1 MGLLYKAIGNL
12 VMKKLKNNFA
22 MKKLFVF
29 IIAAASVAVSCSK
42 TNTIEQPAPFWKATV
57 TLVPSVESKTS
68 LDETAKLN
76 WTAGDA
82 VSYWTSS
89 DGVSYGVS
97 ASAEVVDGKFTAT
110 IPSGHS
116 HIKVVYPAVADG
128 SEYAV
133 PVVKKFQ
140 NYPTA
145 GAFDGKNLPM
155 LAEKDDVAEGS
166 VSLNVNY
173 TVLGA
178 VLRFKVSGS
187 GSVKAVKAGD
197 YQADFLTPAVL
208 SATPVDAFVVVPV
221 GDVTYTPK
229 AFVIA
234 TDGSYREYTRSVVKE
249 SNLKAK
255 AYEIAMS
262 LDDAG
267 KYSYTAGW
275 KKASDIG
282 LSVAWAD
289 MSYGG
294 TKPSD
299 YPMKGWT
306 DTNDW
311 GEGWRL
317 PSQSEAIELENLDPV
332 SCKAMGTMDGING
345 LFVTN
350 NGASIFLPIGGY
362 YNAYRD
368 GVYNAERGQYWT
380 DIYYGTSKRW
390 GDPYPCH
397 FVLTFSNE
405 NNLSHSIFGFDM
417 DSCPIRLVRPLN

>member
-12 VMKKLKNNFA
+12 VMKKLKNKFA
-22 MKKLFVF
+22 MKKLFLF

-42 TNTIEQPAPFWKATV
+42 TNSIEQPAPFWKATV

-68 LDETAKLN
+68 LDETANLN
-76 WTAGDA
+76 WTAGDV

-110 IPSGHS
+110 IPTGHS

-145 GAFDGKNLPM
+145 GTFDGHNLPM
-155 LAEKDDVAEGS
+155 LGEKDDVTEGS

-178 VLRFKVSGS
+178 VLRFKVTGS

-197 YQADFLTPAVL
+197 YQADFLTPATL

-249 SNLKAK
+249 SNFKAK

-289 MSYGG
+289 ISYGG

-299 YPMKGWT
+299 YPMKRWT

-311 GEGWRL
+311 GNGWRL
-317 PSQSEAIELENLDPV
+317 PTQSEAIELEELHPT
-332 SCKAMGTMDGING
+332 SCKAMGTMDGQKG
-345 LFVTN
+345 VFVTN

-362 YNAYRD
+362 YNQYRD
-368 GVYNAERGQYWT
+368 KNPFPERGQYWT
-380 DIYYGTSKRW
+380 DKFYGIMNRG
-390 GDPYPCH
+390 GDPYSTH
-397 FVLTFSNE
+397 YVFYFTKANDFSNDVFQYDID
-405 NNLSHSIFGFDM
+405 L
-417 DSCPIRLVRPLN
+417 CPIRLVRPLN

>member
-57 TLVPSVESKTS
+57 SLVPSVESKTS

-249 SNLKAK
+249 SNFKAK

-289 MSYGG
+289 MNYGSK
-294 TKPSD
+294 KPSE
-299 YPMKGWT
+299 YKINGWT
-306 DTNDW
+306 DKFDW

-317 PSQSEAIELENLDPV
+317 PTENEMKELASLDT
-332 SCKAMGTMDGING
+332 SCKEIVTIDGTDGC
-345 LFVTN
+345 LVTN
-350 NGASIFLPIGGY
+350 NGASIFLPKGGWYNSY
-362 YNAYRD
+362 YDRM
-368 GVYNAERGQYWT
+368 YNVEAGFYWY
-380 DIYYGTSKRW
+380 DKYYGTAKRDGESYPKHYNMKFNNA
-390 GDPYPCH
+390 GD
-397 FVLTFSNE
+397 FSIE
-405 NNLSHSIFGFDM
+405 YAHFDM
-417 DSCPIRLVRPLN
+417 DPRGLRLVRPLN

>member
-1 MGLLYKAIGNL
+1 
-12 VMKKLKNNFA
+12 MKKLKNKFA
-22 MKKLFVF
+22 MKKLFLF

-89 DGVSYGVS
+89 DGLSYGVS

-110 IPSGHS
+110 IPTGHS

-187 GSVKAVKAGD
+187 GSVKAVKSGD

-249 SNLKAK
+249 SNFKAK

-294 TKPSD
+294 IKPSD
-299 YPMKGWT
+299 YPKKGWT
-306 DTNDW
+306 NTNDW
-311 GEGWRL
+311 GDGWRL
-317 PSQSEAIELENLDPV
+317 PTQSEAIELKELDPT
-332 SCKAMGTMDGING
+332 SCKAMGTMDGKTG

-362 YNAYRD
+362 YNEYYEGIR
-368 GVYNAERGQYWT
+368 NEERGQYWT
-380 DIYYGTSKRW
+380 DQYYEDRKRW
-390 GDPYPCH
+390 GDWYPTH
-397 FVLTFSNE
+397 FVFYFTSETDFSNTT
-405 NNLSHSIFGFDM
+405 FGFDM